1 MFKTVNKNILKV
13 FRPRKPDSH
22 KYDFGHLLV
31 IGGSKQYFGSV
42 ALAILAALRSGVDLV
57 TIVAP
62 ERAANLASV
71 LPDLITYP
79 LKGDYLNENH
89 LKELLEFAK
98 NKTGIVIGGGL
109 CRKPETLKTV
119 NLFLKKINLP
129 TVIDADAIH
138 AVAQDRG
145 TIKNKPFVITPHAYE
160 FYVLTGVKIGKKSF
174 KEKIKIVEK
183 FASELGTTILL
194 KGNVD
199 IISDGK
205 QTAVNKTGNPFMTVG
220 GTGDTLAGIVGS
232 LLAQNIPLFDAA
244 CAGAWINGR
253 AGDIAAKQKKQGL
266 IASDLIE
273 AIPEVFIKK
282 I

>member
-79 LKGDYLNENH
+79 LKGNYLNKNH

-138 AVAQDRG
+138 AVAQDKG

-273 AIPEVFIKK
+273 AIPKVL
-282 I
+282 

>member
-1 MFKTVNKNILKV
+1 
-13 FRPRKPDSH
+13 
-22 KYDFGHLLV
+22 
-31 IGGSKQYFGSV
+31 
-42 ALAILAALRSGVDLV
+42 
-57 TIVAP
+57 
-62 ERAANLASV
+62 
-71 LPDLITYP
+71 
-79 LKGDYLNENH
+79 
-89 LKELLEFAK
+89 LLEFAK

-138 AVAQDRG
+138 AVAQDKG

-273 AIPEVFIKK
+273 AIPKVL
-282 I
+282 